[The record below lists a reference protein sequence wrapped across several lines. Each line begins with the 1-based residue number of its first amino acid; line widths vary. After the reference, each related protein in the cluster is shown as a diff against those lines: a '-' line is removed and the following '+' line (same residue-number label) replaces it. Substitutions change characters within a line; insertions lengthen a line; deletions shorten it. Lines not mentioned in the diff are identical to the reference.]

1 MDANTESTAHEM
13 AINCGSVDRSL
24 LMNFQFKNPD
34 IYGTEMYIVLDDQV
48 FSLKTIGK
56 GFTTASE
63 SGPQQFPTSASNK
76 FHFHT
81 ALQSPSVGL
90 ALI

>member
-1 MDANTESTAHEM
+1 
-13 AINCGSVDRSL
+13 
-24 LMNFQFKNPD
+24 
-34 IYGTEMYIVLDDQV
+34 MYIVLDDQV
-48 FSLKTIGK
+48 FSLKTIEK
-56 GFTTASE
+56 GFTAASE

-90 ALI
+90 ASI